1 MAIRLS
7 ENFRALFYAPFYAAH
22 AIGAYD
28 AEGVAVELVHSP
40 DPRRA
45 AMALRRGEVDVMWG
59 GPLRVLLTHAE
70 DPAADTVC
78 FCDVIARDP
87 FFIIGREPRP
97 HFHLAD
103 LANVRFASV
112 AEVPTPWL
120 CLQDDLRRVGVDP
133 AGLDRISG
141 PIMEENAAAMCAGTL
156 DAAQLFQPYVEQ
168 LAASGVGHVWSAA
181 ADRGLTAYTTLVTRR
196 PLLVS
201 RRDELLRMVRA
212 MARTLRWIAST
223 PGIDVA
229 RTLAGFFPDLA
240 PDVLAAAIDRYRALG
255 LFASDPVLRRE
266 GFDRLQAAMLSGG
279 AIAREIPYADCVD
292 NSLAEQAVRS
302 VGGDT

>member
-40 DPRRA
+40 DPASA
-45 AMALRRGEVDVMWG
+45 AMALRHGEIDVMWG
-59 GPLRVLLTHAE
+59 GPLRVILTHAQ
-70 DPAADTVC
+70 DSAADTVC

-97 HFHLAD
+97 EFRVED
-103 LANVRFASV
+103 LANLRFASV

-120 CLQDDLRRVGVDP
+120 CLQDDLRRAGVDP
-133 AGLDRISG
+133 AGLDRVTGSS
-141 PIMEENAAAMCAGTL
+141 MADNAAALRAGML
-156 DAAQLFQPYVEQ
+156 DAAQLFQPYVEE
-168 LAASGVGHVWSAA
+168 LVASGAGHVWYAA

-201 RRDELLRMVRA
+201 HREELLSMTRA
-212 MARTLRWIAST
+212 MARTLRWIATT

-229 RTLAGFFPDLA
+229 RTLAEYFPDLA
-240 PDVLAAAIDRYRALG
+240 PEIFAAAIDRYRAHG

-266 GFDRLQAAMLSGG
+266 GFDRLQAAMLLGG

-292 NSLAEQAVRS
+292 NSLAERTLRS
-302 VGGDT
+302 LGG